1 MSKYCETCQKNCKT
15 CLEQHFEHI
24 IYIYMFVITEVY
36 KAESLDKGYMWYLEI
51 N

>member
-24 IYIYMFVITEVY
+24 IYIHICDHG
-36 KAESLDKGYMWYLEI
+36 SL
-51 N
+51 